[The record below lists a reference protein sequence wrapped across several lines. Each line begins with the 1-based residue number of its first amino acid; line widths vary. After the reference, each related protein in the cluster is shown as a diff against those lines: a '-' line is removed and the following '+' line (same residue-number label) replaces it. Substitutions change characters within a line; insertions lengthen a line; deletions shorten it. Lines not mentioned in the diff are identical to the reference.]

1 MPIDNEVLTKFCDE
15 TMRPFADLM
24 AALIQIP
31 QPVLDAVA
39 GKQLATLLGTDDAT
53 LFRQEAWTPTEYGAV
68 TPDVIVGTDSGIRKI
83 LSNHEI
89 IALLRVLVF
98 LRNEMVANTQLGPL
112 VMGVAVNP
120 QPASRVFQGRG

>member
-1 MPIDNEVLTKFCDE
+1 MPIDNQVLKNFCDQ
-15 TMRPFADLM
+15 TIRPFADLM
-24 AALIQIP
+24 SALIQIP

-39 GKQLATLLGTDDAT
+39 GKGLASILGTDDAT
-53 LFRQEAWTPTEYGAV
+53 LFRSEPWLEVDYGAV
-68 TPDVIVGTDSGIRKI
+68 TPDIIVGTDSDGRKI

-89 IALLRVLVF
+89 IALTRVLVF

-120 QPASRVFQGRG
+120 RPIERIFRQG